1 MKFAESWGLS
11 DMRHKLFEMV
21 ANANT
26 GADAIKRAPIVSEN
40 TGLRCLRIGDVSQ
53 GRPFS
58 EWGFTKTTDDDF
70 NKYQL
75 KAGDTIIARTGNT
88 IGVNTYI
95 DAELQ
100 SVYNNGLIRIQV
112 NQDVIHPR
120 YFYYLV
126 RSKGCQDFIQS
137 IAFGTSTQP
146 NMKIKDFLQYEFEYF
161 DKDVQDKIIRIIDP
175 IEEKIKL
182 NNEINSNLEQQA
194 YSIYQAMF
202 SSDNQPNGVLSD
214 IADITMGQSPS
225 GDSLNEENGTVFYQ
239 GRTDFT
245 FRFPSVR
252 LFTTE
257 PKRMALK
264 NDVLLSVRAPVGD
277 INVALDD
284 CCIGRGLAAIHSKDN
299 KQSFV
304 YYTVKALY
312 PAFDMFN
319 GEGTVFGSINKIALN
334 SMPIYIP
341 DIDEIDKFEHLV
353 SPMDRLILE
362 NHQEN
367 IRLQGIRDSLLPKLM
382 SGEIDLSSASI

>member
-1 MKFAESWGLS
+1 
-11 DMRHKLFEMV
+11 MRHKLFEMV

-194 YSIYQAMF
+194 QAIF
-202 SSDNQPNGVLSD
+202 DKYLNLSELPSGWVSSNLLD
-214 IADITMGQSPS
+214 IADYLNGLAMQKYRPSDDETGLPVLKIKELRQGCCDSNSELCSKNINTNYIIDDGDVIFSWSGSLLVDFWCGGKCGLNQHLFKVSSTKYDKWFYYAWTKHHLNRFIAIASDMATTMGHIKR
-225 GDSLNEENGTVFYQ
+225 EELSKATVFIPPDEEYNHI
-239 GRTDFT
+239 G
-245 FRFPSVR
+245 S
-252 LFTTE
+252 
-257 PKRMALK
+257 
-264 NDVLLSVRAPVGD
+264 LLA
-277 INVALDD
+277 
-284 CCIGRGLAAIHSKDN
+284 
-299 KQSFV
+299 
-304 YYTVKALY
+304 
-312 PAFDMFN
+312 
-319 GEGTVFGSINKIALN
+319 
-334 SMPIYIP
+334 PIYNAI
-341 DIDEIDKFEHLV
+341 IWN
-353 SPMDRLILE
+353 RLE
-362 NHQEN
+362 NNH
-367 IRLQGIRDSLLPKLM
+367 LASIRDTLLPKLM
-382 SGEIDLSSASI
+382 SGEIDLSNIDI